1 MKKLFYSYI
10 ILMVCAVA
18 VYAQVPAPAPAQSEP
33 IALMNGTAHLGNG
46 EVIEN
51 SIITFREGKIETV
64 APAANVRVD
73 LTEYRQI
80 DAEGKHIY
88 PGLINA
94 MTNLGLEEIA
104 AVRATLDYSETGSF
118 KPHVRT
124 AIAYNTDS
132 ELIPTMKFTGI
143 QIAQIA
149 PRGGRI
155 EGTSSVMQ
163 LDAWNWE
170 DALYK
175 EDDGVHMNWPNRSFG
190 PRWWLGE
197 TKRREN
203 KKYDEQV
210 EELVKFIEDTKAY
223 MESPTPA
230 KNLKL
235 EAMVPVL
242 TGEKQLYLFANR
254 PKQILEAIQT
264 LKRLEIPKLVLTGAE
279 DVWYVK
285 DLLKA
290 HNVPVLLE
298 NVHRVPNRPEED
310 IDLPYKLPRLLH
322 EEGILVG
329 LTYSS
334 GMLANSR
341 NLPFFAG
348 TVAAHGLDKE
358 EALKLITSNT
368 AKILGIDDRTG
379 TLEEGKDANIVVSD
393 GDLLDM
399 GSNQIAY
406 SFIQGREVE
415 LEALQ
420 QRLYEKFKAKYED

>member
-1 MKKLFYSYI
+1 MNKQLYTYI
-10 ILMVCAVA
+10 ILLICAVA
-18 VYAQVPAPAPAQSEP
+18 VYGQVPAPAPAQSQP

-51 SIITFREGKIETV
+51 SVITFREGKIETV
-64 APAANVRVD
+64 AQAATVRLD
-73 LTEYRQI
+73 LSGYRQI
-80 DAEGKHIY
+80 DVEGKHIY

-118 KPHVRT
+118 KPHVRA

-143 QIAQIA
+143 QIAQIT

-155 EGTSSVMQ
+155 EGTSSIMQ

-175 EDDGVHMNWPNRSFG
+175 EDDGVHMNWPSRSFG

-197 TKRREN
+197 TARREN
-203 KKYDEQV
+203 KEYDEQV
-210 EELVKFIEDTKAY
+210 KELVKFINDTKAY
-223 MESPTPA
+223 MQAPDQPT
-230 KNLKL
+230 NLKL
-235 EAMVPVL
+235 EAMNPVL
-242 TGEKQLYLFANR
+242 NGEKQLFVFANR
-254 PKQILEAIQT
+254 PKQIVDAIQT
-264 LKRLEIPKLVLTGAE
+264 LKGLDIPKIVLTGAE

-285 DLLKA
+285 DLLKTYD
-290 HNVPVLLE
+290 VPVLLD

-358 EALKLITSNT
+358 EALKLVTSNT
-368 AKILGIDDRTG
+368 AKILGIADRTG
-379 TLEEGKDANIVVSD
+379 TLESGKDANIVVSD

-399 GSNQIAY
+399 GSNRIAY
-406 SFIQGREVE
+406 SFIQGREIQ

-420 QRLYEKFKAKYED
+420 QRLYEKFKAKYE